1 MYLVLEIQKF
11 PDGHLSEFDPIPYE
25 TLAEAE
31 SKWHEILSY
40 AAKSTQPLHSCV
52 VLAENGALVRTESYA
67 HPQTVPIPEEETTPE
82 EPTEETTPEE

>member
-11 PDGHLSEFDPIPYE
+11 PDGHLSEFNPTHHE
-25 TLAEAE
+25 TLEDAE

-67 HPQTVPIPEEETTPE
+67 HPQTVPIPEEETNPE
-82 EPTEETTPEE
+82 EQTDGE